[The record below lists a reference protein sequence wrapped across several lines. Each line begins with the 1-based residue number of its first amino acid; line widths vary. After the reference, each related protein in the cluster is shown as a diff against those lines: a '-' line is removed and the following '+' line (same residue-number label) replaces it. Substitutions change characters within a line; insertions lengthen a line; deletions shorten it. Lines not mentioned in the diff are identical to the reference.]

1 MLTFTRTTQ
10 VHDPEIGSV
19 TPTTSTITGEGIVVK
34 GDVQRYKSLGLVESV
49 APCVLFTPASYPLKA
64 FTDEFV
70 QPGDTVD
77 LLGTTYTVRDV
88 QPTCPDGYVIVA
100 RIIVSR

>member
-1 MLTFTRTTQ
+1 MLTFTRATQ
-10 VHDPEIGSV
+10 GHDPETGQV
-19 TPTTSTITGEGIVVK
+19 TPTTSTITGEGIVVR
-34 GDVQRYKSLGLVESV
+34 GDAQRYKALGLVESV
-49 APCVLFTPASYPLKA
+49 APCILFTPSSYPLKA

-88 QPTCPDGYVIVA
+88 QPTALDGYVIVA